1 MNVIPGASAQ
11 DRPGNG
17 PKASTVLAVGAA
29 GSFAGLVV
37 TELARRAVNVRGLI
51 RDARQGE
58 AVRGHGAAE
67 VAIGDLRDRA
77 SVDAALKGVGAV
89 FYIAPAF
96 IDDEARVRASSPRA
110 WREAGQLWWRLASSQ
125 SPGPLKPVSRGS
137 TIATSRRSPP

>member
-37 TELARRAVNVRGLI
+37 PELARRAVNVRGLI

-58 AVRGHGAAE
+58 AGRGPGAGGGIGAAE

-96 IDDEARVRASSPRA
+96 IDDLRDRAS
-110 WREAGQLWWRLASSQ
+110 
-125 SPGPLKPVSRGS
+125 VD
-137 TIATSRRSPP
+137 